1 MMRLAKKKAAPVFQS
16 WEEVNQAMREISVL
30 DAQVSSAEAKMN
42 QLINDI
48 KADTEAVVT
57 PLLQRKAE
65 LEQHIQVFT
74 ESCIDEFKDSKTKSL
89 TFGEVGFRKTTS
101 IVTRNVKAI
110 LEALK
115 QNKMFDCIVTKE
127 SIDKDE
133 LAKYDD
139 AALAK
144 VGAKRDTKDKFFYKP
159 AVERIEAQ

>member
-1 MMRLAKKKAAPVFQS
+1 MAKKKTAPLFQS
-16 WEEVNQAMREISVL
+16 WDEVNQALREISVL
-30 DAQVSSAEAKMN
+30 DAQVSEAEAKMN
-42 QLINDI
+42 ALINDI

-65 LEQHIQVFT
+65 LEAHIQAFT
-74 ESCIDEFKDSKTKSL
+74 ESRIDEFKDSKTKTL

-101 IVTRNVKAI
+101 IITRNVKAI

-115 QNKMFDCIVTKE
+115 QNKMFDCISVKE

-144 VGAKRDTKDKFFYKP
+144 VGAKRDVKEKFFYKP
-159 AVERIEAQ
+159 TVERIEAQ